1 MTTKNGNAQT
11 FDTKQQQQTPITPG
25 FGKTRKERRALPS
38 HQRHDKAQ
46 SQRPEPKTERV
57 NTITIRHNSR
67 QSTKVIQ
74 KSLGECTS
82 IVVLMTLACPSFP
95 NLANKHA
102 DDHHII
108 IVPCLQRRHRCC
120 CDCRVFLV
128 LFFSVV
134 LTAVRIAADRRRAET
149 VEKRKKKKQEPST
162 RTTTDTPKKTHTHT
176 HTHTHT
182 RTTVRDP
189 AQRTRQNHASSL
201 LLFPCQRQRGGGTLR
216 LCGSMSFFD
225 LSPKIG
231 PRMLIPPAPAG
242 GFDKPGPTSRTRQL
256 QRDTT
261 DTPRFRSTS
270 SQD

>member
-176 HTHTHT
+176 HTHTH
-182 RTTVRDP
+182 
-189 AQRTRQNHASSL
+189 AQQYGIPHKEHDRITLHRCCCSRASGKGEEAPSVSAGRC
-201 LLFPCQRQRGGGTLR
+201 LFLISRPKL
-216 LCGSMSFFD
+216 D
-225 LSPKIG
+225 L
-231 PRMLIPPAPAG
+231 AC
-242 GFDKPGPTSRTRQL
+242 
-256 QRDTT
+256 
-261 DTPRFRSTS
+261 
-270 SQD
+270 